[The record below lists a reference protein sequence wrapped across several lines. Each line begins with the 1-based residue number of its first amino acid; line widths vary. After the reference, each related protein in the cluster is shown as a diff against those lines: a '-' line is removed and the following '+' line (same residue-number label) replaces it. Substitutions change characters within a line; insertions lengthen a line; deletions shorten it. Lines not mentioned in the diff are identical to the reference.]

1 MKIKLPSFR
10 RPSPGASQMTST
22 GTMTSEPI
30 VMGGAGDR
38 MRLISR
44 RLRGAAGYVALFVVV
59 FFVFVWISLPT
70 RAIAWRLGQA
80 ARDAGYIVEIED
92 LSISPLG
99 GVTLYNVT
107 WTFQSSHSGQIP
119 RKLELPEVEVDV
131 SVFGLIFGKY
141 DVEVDT
147 RIDDA
152 TIHAAYTRNDAEST
166 VQIKITE
173 LPLYDVPKLQQSLNA
188 PLSGLFALDVD
199 LTLPENQFGK
209 AVGSISI
216 ECSSCKVGDGETPL
230 YVPGASGLMAKG
242 VTLPE
247 IDLGSLGGK
256 LIVVEGKA
264 TTEKF
269 ETTSDDLTLKITGGM
284 NLADPFSKSEFA
296 FDLKLLIT
304 PALQDRS
311 EPLKLMV
318 QTAGPSSKLDPPEQ
332 DWLGFKL
339 RGSAGKPK
347 FTGLKTKS
355 KEERDREKRQ
365 TALEKDAKRKAAK
378 AKRDRE
384 AKKTPV
390 PTNEEPTTG
399 APAIDAAG
407 ADPAG
412 MGAERPSDPAGQRPS
427 DGGQDR
433 PADTGRTADGAA
445 QDAAGA
451 TAGNSKPAG
460 ERPEDTKPDDAR
472 TDDTKPTAPE
482 DRPADSGAGQGEG
495 GEGGGQDGGQAGG
508 AGQAGQEG
516 GGAQE
521 GGQAQGEAGAADGS
535 APGGVEIR

>member
-1 MKIKLPSFR
+1 MKIKLPTFR
-10 RPSPGASQMTST
+10 RPALGASQMTST
-22 GTMTSEPI
+22 GTMTPEPI

-38 MRLISR
+38 MRLFSR

-70 RAIAWRLGQA
+70 RAIAWRIGQA

-119 RKLELPEVEVDV
+119 RKLALEEVDVDV
-131 SVFGLIFGKY
+131 SVMGLIFGNY
-141 DVEVDT
+141 DVELDT

-152 TIHAAYTRNDAEST
+152 TIHAAYTRNDTEST
-166 VQIKITE
+166 VQIQVTE
-173 LPLYDVPKLQQSLNA
+173 LPLYEVPKLQQSLNA
-188 PLSGLFALDVD
+188 PLVGLFALDVD

-216 ECSSCKVGDGETPL
+216 ECSGCKVGDGETPL
-230 YVPGASGLMAKG
+230 YVPGASGIMAKG

-247 IDLGSLGGK
+247 IDLGSLNGK
-256 LIVVEGKA
+256 LVVAEGKA
-264 TTEKF
+264 TAEKF
-269 ETTSDDLTLKITGGM
+269 ETASDDLTLKITGGM

-318 QTAGPSSKLDPPEQ
+318 QTAGPSTKLDPPEQ

-347 FTGLKTKS
+347 FTGIKTKS

-365 TALEKDAKRKAAK
+365 AALEKDAKRKAAK

-390 PTNEEPTTG
+390 PTNDEPT
-399 APAIDAAG
+399 ADVPAIDAAG
-407 ADPAG
+407 ADAAV
-412 MGAERPSDPAGQRPS
+412 MERPTIDPAGPTAA
-427 DGGQDR
+427 DGSQER

-451 TAGNSKPAG
+451 TAGDSKPAS
-460 ERPEDTKPDDAR
+460 ERPEDTKPGDAG
-472 TDDTKPTAPE
+472 TEDTKPAAPDE
-482 DRPADSGAGQGEG
+482 RPTDSGAGQG
-495 GEGGGQDGGQAGG
+495 GEGGGQDGGQAG
-508 AGQAGQEG
+508 QAGQE

>member
-1 MKIKLPSFR
+1 MKIKLPTFR
-10 RPSPGASQMTST
+10 RPAPRAPQMTST

-38 MRLISR
+38 MRLLSR
-44 RLRGAAGYVALFVVV
+44 RLRGAAGYVALFIVV

-70 RAIAWRLGQA
+70 RAIAWRIGLA

-99 GVTLYNVT
+99 GITLYNVT

-131 SVFGLIFGKY
+131 SVLGLMFGNY

-152 TIHAAYTRNDAEST
+152 TIHAAYNRNDTEST
-166 VQIKITE
+166 VQIKVTE

-188 PLSGLFALDVD
+188 PLVGLFALDVD

-230 YVPGASGLMAKG
+230 FVPGASGIMSKG

-247 IDLGSLGGK
+247 IDLGSLAGK
-256 LIVVEGKA
+256 LIVAEGKA

-269 ETTSDDLTLKITGGM
+269 ETTSDDLTVKITGGM

-318 QTAGPSSKLDPPEQ
+318 QTAGPSTKLDPPEQ

-347 FTGLKTKS
+347 FTGIKTKS

-365 TALEKDAKRKAAK
+365 AALEKDAKRKAAK

-384 AKKTPV
+384 SKKTPV
-390 PTNEEPTTG
+390 PTNEDPTTG
-399 APAIDAAG
+399 VPVIDAAG
-407 ADPAG
+407 GDAAG
-412 MGAERPSDPAGQRPS
+412 MGERPTVDPAGQAPP
-427 DGGQDR
+427 DGGQER
-433 PADTGRTADGAA
+433 PADTTRTADGAA

-451 TAGNSKPAG
+451 SAGDSKPAG
-460 ERPEDTKPDDAR
+460 ERPEDTKPEDS
-472 TDDTKPTAPE
+472 KPDE
-482 DRPADSGAGQGEG
+482 RPADSGAGQG
-495 GEGGGQDGGQAGG
+495 GEGGQDGQ
-508 AGQAGQEG
+508 AGQAVPSPEGGAQDG

-535 APGGVEIR
+535 APGGAEIR